1 MRRHVTLERGQAET
15 IILGRVPIRIM
26 HTSCRFPLDY
36 TPPGK
41 AHDPVL
47 EIHLRNCKD
56 CQAEVFVVSR
66 TAAA

>member
-1 MRRHVTLERGQAET
+1 MRSNVTPERGRAET
-15 IILGRVPIRIM
+15 FILPGAPVRVM

-36 TPPGK
+36 VPPGK

-47 EIHLRNCKD
+47 DLHLRNCKD